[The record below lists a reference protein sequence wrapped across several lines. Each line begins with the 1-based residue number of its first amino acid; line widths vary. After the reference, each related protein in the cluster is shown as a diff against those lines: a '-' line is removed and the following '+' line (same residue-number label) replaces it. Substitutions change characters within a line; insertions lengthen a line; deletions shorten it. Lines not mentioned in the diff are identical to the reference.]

1 MMWIGVIS
9 LEPDFSVCLNAL
21 ALEPVLPMRWGPES
35 VVAIVIGLS
44 TYDPIVPD
52 PGADFNCILRF
63 TAMAE
68 LGRTLRI

>member
-1 MMWIGVIS
+1 MMWVGVTF

-21 ALEPVLPMRWGPES
+21 ALEPVLPMRRGPES
-35 VVAIVIGLS
+35 LVVIVIARS
-44 TYDPIVPD
+44 TCDPIVPD

-68 LGRTLRI
+68 LVRTLRI